1 MYLLKATYP
10 RIKKRSVVFNMWEYH
25 IMKICQSISI
35 SAWIGV
41 NVAMNQKHP
50 NNKATM
56 ESHGKGP
63 CLIGTMYM

>member
-1 MYLLKATYP
+1 
-10 RIKKRSVVFNMWEYH
+10 MWEYH
-25 IMKICQSISI
+25 IMKTCQSISI

-41 NVAMNQKHP
+41 NVAMNQKHNP